1 MKKADRAI
9 AAALLLA
16 IAGSIGFMFAYAF
29 HATTQVEGLT
39 LAIALCGFTLAA
51 LGWAGWIVGAEQTV
65 DLRDTYPSSLED
77 RAGEASEL
85 EQDIVGVTRH
95 GVLAK
100 LLLGALGIFG
110 LATLFPFRSWGP
122 APGRTLMQTKWKP
135 GDRLARENG
144 TLVKKDDLNVN
155 SVVTVFPER
164 AVGDASSQTMLVRLP
179 DGLGASVDGYVAY
192 SKICTHA
199 GCPVA
204 IYRAQS
210 HQLMCPCH
218 QSVFDVV
225 DAGKVIS
232 GPADHALPQ
241 LPIEIDAAGY
251 LRAKG
256 DFPVPVGPGFWDRPS
271 SG

>member
-1 MKKADRAI
+1 MKNADRAI

-16 IAGSIGFMFAYAF
+16 IAGSVGFMVAYAL
-29 HATTQVEGLT
+29 HATTQAEGLA

-51 LGWAGWIVGAEQTV
+51 LGWARWIAGAEQAI
-65 DLRDTYPSSLED
+65 DRRDTYPSSFED
-77 RAGEASEL
+77 RAGETSEL
-85 EQDIVGVTRH
+85 EKDAGAITRH
-95 GVLAK
+95 GTLAK
-100 LLLGALGIFG
+100 LLLSALGIFG

-122 APGRTLMQTKWKP
+122 APGRTLLQTKWKP
-135 GDRLARENG
+135 GDRLAHEDG
-144 TLVKKDDLNVN
+144 TLVKKDDLNVD
-155 SVVTVFPER
+155 SVVTVFPEG

-192 SKICTHA
+192 SKVCTHA

-210 HQLMCPCH
+210 HQLLCPCH

-225 DAGKVIS
+225 DAGKVVS

-251 LRAKG
+251 LRAKS
-256 DFPVPVGPGFWDRPS
+256 DFPVPVGPGFWERPS